1 MPRATV
7 DKITHL
13 NAMREYHFDP
23 FASLRRENCTV
34 GALRAEAT
42 HVSVEPRQNLGGL
55 RPEKTDAVE
64 AARRP
69 VTSGDIMKM
78 FASA

>member
-1 MPRATV
+1 
-7 DKITHL
+7 
-13 NAMREYHFDP
+13 
-23 FASLRRENCTV
+23 
-34 GALRAEAT
+34 
-42 HVSVEPRQNLGGL
+42 VSVEPRHNLGGL